1 MAGSVR
7 GVATE
12 VFVVTT
18 GLGIERLVKGQR
30 PISIVV
36 LPAAGADVSC
46 TPSDAAGE
54 SNRNNRLLPCTSA
67 HGPRK
72 RLHGRRHDVG
82 DNVGAAG
89 GRVEL
94 AVNWSCR
101 NVSFLAHTC
110 ASTSVYMK
118 RQCTTTVLLAL
129 LAAVFTGRL
138 LQTTANKNGF
148 FDCRRQGLSCGANGF
163 CDMEGRCAC
172 KENHSAI
179 FGQCHLKEI
188 ARTTVSARTE
198 DCAAWSEMKVS
209 ASVKMPSKE
218 RDVKESVIAVRPFP
232 GFQGIVASRFNPV
245 DECRLKENISD
256 PTGPL
261 FHTIVPFG
269 SGDKKSR
276 TNSQPHAFCLQNGS
290 RLYQMDVVIQYT
302 PQIVFNTDQL
312 LTSTCVFSKTG
323 QVELQVGQ
331 PYIDSGNLTKAEDS
345 KDITP
350 LIFEV
355 KDKNG
360 SNLHK
365 TSTVTVGDEL
375 NLVVK
380 MQNNAA
386 FTYYRVHAASASN
399 GRDTF
404 ALVENGCPRKH
415 QVIREFSSIAGNT
428 TTTVTIP
435 IFAFKFVTGDIV
447 YFRVV
452 VFMCEESSG
461 ACQTQPLHVNIS
473 GVHCSEE
480 LDAGEMEVCMQQPEV
495 QMMAILLGTGV
506 VALAIA
512 CVAVFTCMWR
522 RARRQEDKLSSPS
535 PSSSSEQSF
544 SIPRAKFEAA
554 Y

>member
-1 MAGSVR
+1 
-7 GVATE
+7 
-12 VFVVTT
+12 
-18 GLGIERLVKGQR
+18 
-30 PISIVV
+30 
-36 LPAAGADVSC
+36 
-46 TPSDAAGE
+46 
-54 SNRNNRLLPCTSA
+54 
-67 HGPRK
+67 
-72 RLHGRRHDVG
+72 
-82 DNVGAAG
+82 
-89 GRVEL
+89 
-94 AVNWSCR
+94 
-101 NVSFLAHTC
+101 
-110 ASTSVYMK
+110 MK

-129 LAAVFTGRL
+129 LAVFTGRL

-179 FGQCHLKEI
+179 FGQCVDEKTLEGNCTNDSFCENGGLC
-188 ARTTVSARTE
+188 RVVRN
-198 DCAAWSEMKVS
+198 
-209 ASVKMPSKE
+209 
-218 RDVKESVIAVRPFP
+218 ESVCFCQDAFQGERCQRKRLEVKCYLHGMEIAVRPFP

-269 SGDKKSR
+269 SGDKYCGMIS
-276 TNSQPHAFCLQNGS
+276 TLINGS

-461 ACQTQPLHVNIS
+461 ACQTVMCDSQTDIANNRLRRQRRATEEEVVLTGQVRVKMPGETLEDN
-473 GVHCSEE
+473 SEE